1 MSWWWLSDKGRQAMR
16 YESFRMFES
25 TAMPGVRFRIRRMSL
40 ERKLELTRRLGELL
54 KRIEYLEAG
63 QTPGEKIAAATAAA
77 EVERIHLEWGLDG
90 IEGLEID
97 GEPATVE
104 RLIAKGPEEL
114 SQEILRAI
122 RAECG
127 LSEAERKN

>member
-1 MSWWWLSDKGRQAMR
+1 MR
-16 YESFRMFES
+16 YESVREVDS
-25 TAMPGVRFRIRRMSL
+25 AVMPGVRYRIRKMSL
-40 ERKLELTRRLGELL
+40 ERRLELTRRIGELL

-63 QTPGEKIAAATAAA
+63 QTPGEKVSAAAAAA
-77 EVERIHLEWGLDG
+77 EVERIHLEWGLEG

-97 GEPATVE
+97 GERATVE
-104 RLIAKGPEEL
+104 SLIAKGPEAL
-114 SQEILRAI
+114 AQEIAGAI

>member
-1 MSWWWLSDKGRQAMR
+1 MEKMR
-16 YESFRMFES
+16 YESTRTVES
-25 TAMPGVRFRIRRMSL
+25 AVMPGVRFRIRKMSL
-40 ERKLELTRRLGELL
+40 ERRVELTRRLAELL

-63 QTPGEKIAAATAAA
+63 RDPEERIAAAEAAA
-77 EVERIHLEWGLDG
+77 AVERIHLEWGLEG

-97 GEPATVE
+97 GKPATVDT
-104 RLIAKGPEEL
+104 LIAAGPEAL
-114 SQEILRAI
+114 SREVLEAI

>member
-1 MSWWWLSDKGRQAMR
+1 VAQEGEVVLKEMR
-16 YESFRMFES
+16 YESVRTVES
-25 TAMPGVRFRIRRMSL
+25 AVMPGVRFRIRKMSL
-40 ERKLELTRRLGELL
+40 ERRVELTRRLGELL

-63 QTPGEKIAAATAAA
+63 REPGERIAAAEAAS
-77 EVERIHLEWGLDG
+77 EVERIHLEWGLEG

-97 GEPATVE
+97 GKPATAE
-104 RLIAKGPEEL
+104 TLIAAGPEAL
-114 SQEILRAI
+114 SREILQAI